1 LEVQVEKPPD
11 NPANLS
17 YFTIIVLGANGVG
30 KTSIT
35 QQFMTSEYVAFD
47 NSIGS
52 LFNYCTSR
60 IVFLNRLIYMCLRY
74 ITFHTFQ
81 LFLHYTNMC
90 VHVIKNIALLM

>member
-47 NSIGS
+47 NSIGK
-52 LFNYCTSR
+52 F
-60 IVFLNRLIYMCLRY
+60 I
-74 ITFHTFQ
+74 
-81 LFLHYTNMC
+81 
-90 VHVIKNIALLM
+90 